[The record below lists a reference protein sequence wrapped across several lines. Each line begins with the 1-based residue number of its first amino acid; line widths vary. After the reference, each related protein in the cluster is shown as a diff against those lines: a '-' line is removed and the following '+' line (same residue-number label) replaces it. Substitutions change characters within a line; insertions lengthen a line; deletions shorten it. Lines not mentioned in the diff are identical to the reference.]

1 MHFSIVA
8 VATALMSAV
17 AAAPLDNP
25 NWPGVLLKRQAPG
38 TPLYNCHDN
47 CGQAVAGSRKPAPG
61 FCSSPAFLHN
71 YANCIQ
77 CSGPDNNNIWH
88 YYSGTLVAAVTTNC
102 TAYGFPTTPDSG
114 VQPPV
119 GPAIPD
125 GGVWP

>member
-1 MHFSIVA
+1 MLFSIVA
-8 VATALMSAV
+8 IAAVVLNGV

-25 NWPGVLLKRQAPG
+25 NWPGELLKRQAPG
-38 TPLYNCHDN
+38 TPLYYCHDN
-47 CGQAVAGSRKPAPG
+47 CGQAVAGSRKTDY
-61 FCSSPAFLHN
+61 CLSPAFIHN

-88 YYSGTLVAAVTTNC
+88 YYSGTLIPAGSAC
-102 TAYGFPTTPDSG
+102 GFPTTPDSG